1 MNFKNL
7 EEKCYYYRGLT
18 DYKLLPNSNIL
29 VMLDGKKFSSLVK
42 NNFKKPFD
50 DNFIK
55 MMNETAKYLCQ
66 NIQGA
71 KFGYVQSDE
80 ISILITDYDNPK
92 TDTLFGGRLCKIQ
105 SILAA
110 MATAE
115 FNRQFILY
123 NAFEKID
130 NWSGVQT
137 ADIHQKIKDMKLAQF
152 DCKAW
157 VVPNENDA
165 FAWFLFRNI
174 DCIRNSKQQT
184 AQTWCSYEELKK
196 KNTDEQINYLL
207 EKHGVDWNTFSE
219 GKKYGRF
226 IVRKEEFFTKEIN
239 GEVIPFS
246 RNKFN
251 IIDGFPLNEE
261 GNKEKFFDY
270 IKKNDTIGIDFET
283 KGL

>member
-7 EEKCYYYRGLT
+7 EEKCLYYRGLT
-18 DYKLLPNSNIL
+18 DYKLLPNSNII
-29 VMLDGKKFSSLVK
+29 VMLDGKNFSTLIK

-50 DNFIK
+50 DDFIK
-55 MMNETAKYLCQ
+55 MMNKTANYLCC
-66 NIQGA
+66 NVQGC
-71 KFGYVQSDE
+71 KIGYVQSDE
-80 ISILITDYDNPK
+80 ISLLITDYDNPN

-115 FNRQFILY
+115 FNRQYIKYKLS
-123 NAFEKID
+123 EKF
-130 NWSGVQT
+130 
-137 ADIHQKIKDMKLAQF
+137 ADETDAGFTEIYDAINDMKLAQF

-184 AQTWCSYEELKK
+184 AQTWCSHKELIGKD
-196 KNTDEQINYLL
+196 TDGQIKYLL
-207 EKHGVDWNTFSE
+207 DNHGIDWNTFSD

-226 IVRKEEFFTKEIN
+226 VVRKEEFLTKVVK
-239 GEVIPFS
+239 GETIIYV
-246 RNKFN
+246 RNKFRV
-251 IIDGFPLNEE
+251 IDGFPLTEE
-261 GNKEKFFDY
+261 EYKELFFNY
-270 IKKNDTIGIDFET
+270 IKKNKVIGIDFET